1 MLPLNLA
8 KLHTRYD
15 AFVFSKSILQS
26 QPLSNTHRIFNLL
39 QGIVAFTFSEHDVA
53 RMEKQQ
59 LGEGSRSKG
68 VIGEVFEVYLIYP
81 LI

>member
-1 MLPLNLA
+1 M
-8 KLHTRYD
+8 
-15 AFVFSKSILQS
+15 LQS
-26 QPLSNTHRIFNLL
+26 QPSGNIHRFFNLS

-68 VIGEVFEVYLIYP
+68 VIGEVFEVCLFCP
-81 LI
+81 LILPLKKK